1 MSAAERGPQRAHS
14 ALPRTACQP
23 ESPSCELFGGVKRN
37 LIKDVSL
44 LLPEAVFVLGCS
56 GSHLPSLPGH
66 PATAA
71 APAPAEGAPR
81 EVRQVQGDFFSAAF
95 LSKLQLSPALWRPWV
110 LTARDGEMTE
120 NQQMSELDGQLV
132 KFRSKG
138 ALGFQHPVRLYL
150 PKSKS
155 QKFLNNIGEKVL
167 ASFPVQAT
175 IHFYND
181 DTDSE
186 EDEEESSSA

>member
-1 MSAAERGPQRAHS
+1 MEG
-14 ALPRTACQP
+14 
-23 ESPSCELFGGVKRN
+23 
-37 LIKDVSL
+37 
-44 LLPEAVFVLGCS
+44 
-56 GSHLPSLPGH
+56 
-66 PATAA
+66 AA
-71 APAPAEGAPR
+71 AGLPLQAAAGRICHRSRGARQQQRQQQHPSRPR
-81 EVRQVQGDFFSAAF
+81 EHPE
-95 LSKLQLSPALWRPWV
+95 SPALWRPWI

-120 NQQMSELDGQLV
+120 NQQMTELDGQLIN
-132 KFRSKG
+132 FRSKG

-155 QKFLNNIGEKVL
+155 HKFLNNIGEKVL

-186 EDEEESSSA
+186 EDEEEISSA

>member
-1 MSAAERGPQRAHS
+1 MEGAAA
-14 ALPRTACQP
+14 
-23 ESPSCELFGGVKRN
+23 
-37 LIKDVSL
+37 SL
-44 LLPEAVFVLGCS
+44 LLQAAVGGICHCS
-56 GSHLPSLPGH
+56 W
-66 PATAA
+66 
-71 APAPAEGAPR
+71 GAPQQQQQHPPLPQPR
-81 EVRQVQGDFFSAAF
+81 EHPES
-95 LSKLQLSPALWRPWV
+95 SPALWRPWM

-120 NQQMSELDGQLV
+120 NQQMSELGGQLIN
-132 KFRSKG
+132 FRSKG

-181 DTDSE
+181 DADSE
-186 EDEEESSSA
+186 EDEEEIGSA

>member
-1 MSAAERGPQRAHS
+1 MG
-14 ALPRTACQP
+14 ALFYLK
-23 ESPSCELFGGVKRN
+23 S
-37 LIKDVSL
+37 
-44 LLPEAVFVLGCS
+44 
-56 GSHLPSLPGH
+56 
-66 PATAA
+66 
-71 APAPAEGAPR
+71 
-81 EVRQVQGDFFSAAF
+81 FS
-95 LSKLQLSPALWRPWV
+95 SPALWRPWM

-120 NQQMSELDGQLV
+120 NQQMSELDGQLISI
-132 KFRSKG
+132 RSKG

-181 DTDSE
+181 EANSE
-186 EDEEESSSA
+186 EDEEEISSA

>member
-1 MSAAERGPQRAHS
+1 MEGAAARLPLQAAVQRVCHCSRGTGQQQQQHPP
-14 ALPRTACQP
+14 PRPREHP
-23 ESPSCELFGGVKRN
+23 ES
-37 LIKDVSL
+37 
-44 LLPEAVFVLGCS
+44 
-56 GSHLPSLPGH
+56 
-66 PATAA
+66 
-71 APAPAEGAPR
+71 
-81 EVRQVQGDFFSAAF
+81 
-95 LSKLQLSPALWRPWV
+95 SPALWRPWT

-132 KFRSKG
+132 NFRSKG

-181 DTDSE
+181 DADSE
-186 EDEEESSSA
+186 EDEEESSA

>member
-1 MSAAERGPQRAHS
+1 
-14 ALPRTACQP
+14 
-23 ESPSCELFGGVKRN
+23 
-37 LIKDVSL
+37 
-44 LLPEAVFVLGCS
+44 
-56 GSHLPSLPGH
+56 
-66 PATAA
+66 
-71 APAPAEGAPR
+71 
-81 EVRQVQGDFFSAAF
+81 
-95 LSKLQLSPALWRPWV
+95 
-110 LTARDGEMTE
+110 MTE

-186 EDEEESSSA
+186 EDEEEISSA

>member
-1 MSAAERGPQRAHS
+1 ME
-14 ALPRTACQP
+14 
-23 ESPSCELFGGVKRN
+23 
-37 LIKDVSL
+37 
-44 LLPEAVFVLGCS
+44 
-56 GSHLPSLPGH
+56 
-66 PATAA
+66 AA
-71 APAPAEGAPR
+71 APALSLRAPAVPTVQRSRRQRRPPR
-81 EVRQVQGDFFSAAF
+81 QRERPQS
-95 LSKLQLSPALWRPWV
+95 SPALWRPWM

-120 NQQMSELDGQLV
+120 NQQMVRSELDGQITN
-132 KFRSKG
+132 FRSKG

-181 DTDSE
+181 DADSE
-186 EDEEESSSA
+186 EDEEEISSA